1 MLTFFVILLSLYD
14 ICIGVTQYC
23 QNHGSFMDDD
33 VRTKVLHFHNGLRY
47 ALVQGTSPG
56 YEGKDLPPAKSLYKM
71 RWSCA
76 LEEKALKL
84 TKNCSHSV
92 SESLDNGQNVHY
104 TNDGEYISKEGKNAV
119 IHDAMYRWTL
129 PAQYYFMKDTRYESD
144 RLYTFANMAHHEI
157 YELGCNYE
165 QCGDSFGGVGEAV
178 FACVYNKKSS

>member
-1 MLTFFVILLSLYD
+1 
-14 ICIGVTQYC
+14 
-23 QNHGSFMDDD
+23 MDDD

-92 SESLDNGQNVHY
+92 SESLDNGQMFTIPTMESTFPKKVKML
-104 TNDGEYISKEGKNAV
+104 S
-119 IHDAMYRWTL
+119 
-129 PAQYYFMKDTRYESD
+129 FMMRC
-144 RLYTFANMAHHEI
+144 I
-157 YELGCNYE
+157 
-165 QCGDSFGGVGEAV
+165 GGP
-178 FACVYNKKSS
+178 CQPSITS

>member
-1 MLTFFVILLSLYD
+1 
-14 ICIGVTQYC
+14 
-23 QNHGSFMDDD
+23 
-33 VRTKVLHFHNGLRY
+33 
-47 ALVQGTSPG
+47 
-56 YEGKDLPPAKSLYKM
+56 

-178 FACVYNKKSS
+178 FACVYNKKAPKKTDLYQKGDKTGCASAAKVKDVCKMKEFKMWRSTV